1 MHGVQW
7 LGVLLVM
14 DSQIVDTLRDAVG
27 GILDRLL
34 QHLHPTN
41 AHAWLLEVLM
51 LDHGIAGV
59 EEVEETSFA
68 WILGG
73 IWHSR

>member
-1 MHGVQW
+1 MQW
-7 LGVLLVM
+7 LAVFLVM
-14 DSQIVDTLRDAVG
+14 GSQMVDALCDAVG

-34 QHLHPTN
+34 QHLHATN

-59 EEVEETSFA
+59 EEVEET
-68 WILGG
+68 
-73 IWHSR
+73 